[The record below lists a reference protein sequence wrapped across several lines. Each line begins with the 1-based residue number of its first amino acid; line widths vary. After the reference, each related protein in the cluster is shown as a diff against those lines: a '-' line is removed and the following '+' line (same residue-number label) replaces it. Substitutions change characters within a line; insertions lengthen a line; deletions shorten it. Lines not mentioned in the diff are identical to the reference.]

1 MDMHFWGNLM
11 RSTTRRAAAS
21 AALVLSGALLLSA
34 CDSGSG
40 SGGGSASATP
50 SPTASGA
57 DGTTGA
63 PTDGATASP
72 TASGI
77 GGGSAPTGGPS
88 ATTAACRNLVATDA
102 VKAAVTR
109 DYGTQANRGHITPRP
124 HQFLYGQCDGT
135 TYAATAFDLTPG
147 ATYSDQVAGQDDG
160 STRKYF
166 ALGTNG
172 SWTLIGSAAFPD
184 TGGCAAKIPSAL
196 AKLWGGCQPGRQA

>member
-21 AALVLSGALLLSA
+21 AVLVLSGALLLSA
-34 CDSGSG
+34 CDSN

-50 SPTASGA
+50 SSTASAAG
-57 DGTTGA
+57 GTTGGS
-63 PTDGATASP
+63 TDGATASP
-72 TASGI
+72 TASATA
-77 GGGSAPTGGPS
+77 GGSAPSGAPPS
-88 ATTAACRNLVATDA
+88 AAAACRNLVATDA

-109 DYGTQANRGHITPRP
+109 DYGAQVNRGHITPRP
-124 HQFLYGQCDGT
+124 HQFLYGQCGVT

-166 ALGTNG
+166 SLGANG
-172 SWTLIGSAAFPD
+172 TWTLIGSADFPD
-184 TGGCAAKIPSAL
+184 TGGCVAKIPQAL
-196 AKLWGGCQPGRQA
+196 AKLWGGCQPGQQA